1 MKRTIGIAAI
11 LGIAMI
17 LILFFLPGG
26 MSLVITDK
34 AGHVYYTKE
43 VTPGDAVSLG
53 FRHSV
58 EKVLVVDTFVVTE
71 DGMLYLKNTTYGSMG
86 AGLPSDKSYN
96 ITTDGHGNFSI
107 EDIGITYDQIGF
119 MTLDITRHYLIVS
132 GETCQLADVVPYEK
146 PLMLYVERDMPINMH
161 INGIC
166 TLI

>member
-1 MKRTIGIAAI
+1 MKRKLGIAAI

-17 LILFFLPGG
+17 LLLFFLPGG

-43 VTPGDAVSLG
+43 VTPGDTVSLG

-71 DGMLYLKNTTYGSMG
+71 DCMLYLKNTTYGSMG

-96 ITTDGHGNFSI
+96 ITTDRHGNFTI

-119 MTLDITRHYLIVS
+119 MTLDINKYYIIVS
-132 GETCQLADVVPYEK
+132 GETCQLAGVVPHEK
-146 PLMLYVERDMPINMH
+146 PLILSVERDTPIKMH
-161 INGIC
+161 INRIR